1 MSKQYNRELQER
13 VEKYLKDNHLSQAK
27 AAPIFG
33 LSQAVLSG
41 YRNSNYNRGDIQAV
55 EKKLEEFFRIQD
67 ERQENDRKAEVFQSK
82 ANDDYIQ
89 TSISEG
95 AYKSIRYCQLEK
107 GIVVIDGDAGIGK
120 TKAAAKF
127 YKDNP
132 NTTVYVKASP
142 STSSTRSLLKM
153 IAKALSLPDN
163 QRTEDLSASI
173 QEKLRQT
180 DKVIIIDEAQN
191 LKFLAL
197 EEIRGWVDEDIITG
211 RPGIGIVLIGNV
223 EVYNKMLGKQE
234 AIFAQQFN
242 RTRLHSRYRTQDVTR
257 EDVEKFFPVMKEKGM
272 QKEIDYLASI
282 SHSKWG
288 IRGMV
293 NVFNNAVNNEDIS
306 FEGLEKMANTM
317 GIRFLM

>member
-1 MSKQYNRELQER
+1 MNKQYNVELQER
-13 VEKYLKDNHLSQAK
+13 LERYLKKNGLSQAK
-27 AAPIFG
+27 AAPLMG
-33 LSQAVLSG
+33 LSQAVLSA
-41 YRNSNYNRGDIQAV
+41 YRNSKYDKGDIGAV
-55 EKKLEEFFRIQD
+55 EKKLEEFLQLKD
-67 ERQENDRKAEVFQSK
+67 EKQESEQKAEAFLGRAS
-82 ANDDYIQ
+82 DSYIR

-127 YKDNP
+127 FRDNP

-153 IAKALSLPDN
+153 VAKTLSLPDN
-163 QRTEDLSASI
+163 LRTEDLSAGI

-180 DKVIIIDEAQN
+180 DKVLIIDEAQN

-197 EEIRGWVDEDIITG
+197 EEIRGWVDEDIMTG
-211 RPGIGIVLIGNV
+211 KPGIGIVLIGNV
-223 EVYNKMLGKQE
+223 EVYNKMLGRQE

-242 RTRLHSRYRTQDVTR
+242 RTRLHSRYRTQDITR
-257 EDVEKFFPVMKEKGM
+257 EDVELFFPALKEKGM
-272 QKEIDYLASI
+272 QQELDYLYGI

-293 NVFNNAVNNEDIS
+293 NVFNNAANNEDIS
-306 FEGLEKMANTM
+306 SSGLERMANTM
-317 GIRFLM
+317 GILFI

>member
-1 MSKQYNRELQER
+1 MGKQYNKEIQEQL
-13 VEKYLKDNHLSQAK
+13 EQFLKEENLSQSK
-27 AAPIFG
+27 AAPILG
-33 LSQAVLSG
+33 ISQGVLSQ
-41 YRNSNYNRGDIQAV
+41 YRRSVYEKGDIEEV
-55 EKKLEEFFRIQD
+55 EKKLQEFFRIRKEKVANYQ
-67 ERQENDRKAEVFQSK
+67 KAETFKGNLADGYVP
-82 ANDDYIQ
+82 
-89 TSISEG
+89 TSISEN
-95 AYKSIRYCQLEK
+95 AYKLIRYCQLEK

-127 YKDNP
+127 LRDNP
-132 NTTVYVKASP
+132 TTAVYVKASP
-142 STSSTRSLLKM
+142 STSSTRALLKL
-153 IAKALSLPDN
+153 IAKALKLPEN
-163 QRTEDLSASI
+163 MRTEDMSNAI

-197 EEIRGWVDEDIITG
+197 EEIRGWVDEDIFTG
-211 RPGIGIVLIGNV
+211 KPGIGIVLIGNV

-242 RTRLHSRYRTQDVTR
+242 RTRLHGRYRTSDILKT
-257 EDVEKFFPVMKEKGM
+257 DIEKLFPVLQEKGM
-272 QKEIDYLASI
+272 QKEIDYLHSI

-306 FEGLEKMANTM
+306 LKGLEKMANTM
-317 GIRFLM
+317 GIRFI

>member
-1 MSKQYNRELQER
+1 MSKAYNVELQER
-13 VEKYLKDNHLSQAK
+13 VEKYLKDNQLSQAK
-27 AAPIFG
+27 AAPILG
-33 LSQAVLSG
+33 LSQAVLSA
-41 YRNSNYNRGDIQAV
+41 YRNSKYDKGDITAV
-55 EKKLEEFFRIQD
+55 EKKLEEFFQIQD
-67 ERQENDRKAEVFQSK
+67 EKKENDQKAEVLRGK
-82 ANDDYIQ
+82 ANDEYIR
-89 TSISEG
+89 TTISEG

-127 YKDNP
+127 LKDNP

-153 IAKALSLPDN
+153 IAKALSMPDN
-163 QRTEDLSASI
+163 LRTEDLSSAI

-211 RPGIGIVLIGNV
+211 KPGIGIVLIGNV

-242 RTRLHSRYRTQDVTR
+242 RTRLHSRYRTLDITKG
-257 EDVEKFFPVMKEKGM
+257 DVEMFFPVLKVKGM
-272 QKEIDYLASI
+272 QREIDYLYSI

-317 GIRFLM
+317 GILFV

>member
-1 MSKQYNRELQER
+1 MNKQYNTELQAR
-13 VEKYLKDNHLSQAK
+13 VEKFLKDNRLSQAK
-27 AAPIFG
+27 AAPIMG
-33 LSQAVLSG
+33 LSQAVLSA
-41 YRNSNYNRGDIQAV
+41 YRNSKYEKGDIRAV
-55 EKKLEEFFRIQD
+55 EKKLEEFFQIQD
-67 ERQENDRKAEVFQSK
+67 EKRENDRKAEVFQGK
-82 ANDDYIQ
+82 ANDGYVR
-89 TSISEG
+89 TSISEA

-153 IAKALSLPDN
+153 IAKTLSLPDN
-163 QRTEDLSASI
+163 LRTEDLSAAI

-197 EEIRGWVDEDIITG
+197 EEIRGWVDEDIMTG
-211 RPGIGIVLIGNV
+211 KPGIGIVLIGNV

-242 RTRLHSRYRTQDVTR
+242 RTRLHSRYRTQDITK
-257 EDVEKFFPVMKEKGM
+257 EDVELFFPALKEKGM
-272 QKEIDYLASI
+272 QREIDYLYSI

-293 NVFNNAVNNEDIS
+293 NVFNNAANNEDVS
-306 FEGLEKMANTM
+306 MGGLEKMAATM
-317 GIRFLM
+317 GILFV

>member
-1 MSKQYNRELQER
+1 MSKRYNTELQER
-13 VEKYLKDNHLSQAK
+13 VERYLKENGLSQAK
-27 AAPIFG
+27 AAPILG
-33 LSQAVLSG
+33 LSQAVLSA
-41 YRNSNYNRGDIQAV
+41 YRNSKYEKGDIAAV

-67 ERQENDRKAEVFQSK
+67 EKQENDQKAEVFRGK
-82 ANDDYIQ
+82 ASDGYIR

-153 IAKALSLPDN
+153 IAKALSMPDN
-163 QRTEDLSASI
+163 LRTEDLSAAI

-197 EEIRGWVDEDIITG
+197 EEIRGWVDEDIMTG
-211 RPGIGIVLIGNV
+211 KPGIGIVLIGNV

-242 RTRLHSRYRTQDVTR
+242 RTRLHSRYRTQDITK
-257 EDVEKFFPVMKEKGM
+257 EDVEMFFPALKDKDM
-272 QKEIDYLASI
+272 QREINYLYSI

-306 FEGLEKMANTM
+306 LEGLQKMAGTM
-317 GIRFLM
+317 GILFV

>member
-1 MSKQYNRELQER
+1 MGREYNTEIQER
-13 VEKYLKDNHLSQAK
+13 LERYLKESGLSQAK
-27 AAPIFG
+27 AAPVIG
-33 LSQAVLSG
+33 LSQAVLSA
-41 YRNSNYNRGDIQAV
+41 YRNSKYDKGDIAAV
-55 EKKLEEFFRIQD
+55 EKKLREFFQIQD
-67 ERQENDRKAEVFQSK
+67 EKKESSQKAEVFSGK
-82 ANDDYIQ
+82 AGGGYVR
-89 TSISEG
+89 TGISEG

-127 YKDNP
+127 YQDNP

-163 QRTEDLSASI
+163 LRTEDLSAAI

-197 EEIRGWVDEDIITG
+197 EEIRGWVDEDIMTG

-242 RTRLHSRYRTQDVTR
+242 RTRLHSRYRTQDITK
-257 EDVEKFFPVMKEKGM
+257 EDVELFFPVLKEKGM
-272 QKEIDYLASI
+272 QREIDYLYSI

-306 FEGLEKMANTM
+306 WEGLARMANTM
-317 GIRFLM
+317 GILFV

>member
-1 MSKQYNRELQER
+1 MSKQYNVELQER
-13 VEKYLKDNHLSQAK
+13 LEKYLKDEGLSQAK
-27 AAPIFG
+27 AAPIIG
-33 LSQAVLSG
+33 LSQAVLSA
-41 YRNSNYNRGDIQAV
+41 YRNSKYEKGDIEAV
-55 EKKLEEFFRIQD
+55 EKKLEEFFKIQN
-67 ERQENDRKAEVFQSK
+67 EKQENGQKAEVVRGK
-82 ANDDYIQ
+82 ATDEYIR

-153 IAKALSLPDN
+153 IAKALSMPDN
-163 QRTEDLSASI
+163 LRTEDLSAAI

-197 EEIRGWVDEDIITG
+197 EEIRGWVDEDIMTG
-211 RPGIGIVLIGNV
+211 KPGIGIVLIGNV

-242 RTRLHSRYRTQDVTR
+242 RTRLHSRYRTQDIR
-257 EDVEKFFPVMKEKGM
+257 KEDVEMFFPILKEKGM
-272 QKEIDYLASI
+272 QQEIDYLYSI

-306 FEGLEKMANTM
+306 LDGLKKMANTM
-317 GIRFLM
+317 GILFV

>member
-1 MSKQYNRELQER
+1 MSKRYNTDLQER
-13 VEKYLKDNHLSQAK
+13 VEQYLKENNLSQAK
-27 AAPIFG
+27 AAPIMG
-33 LSQAVLSG
+33 LSQAVLSA
-41 YRNSNYNRGDIQAV
+41 YRNSKYDKGDIGAV
-55 EKKLEEFFRIQD
+55 EKKLEEFFQIRD
-67 ERQENDRKAEVFQSK
+67 EKQANDQKAEVFLGR
-82 ANDDYIQ
+82 AGGGYIR
-89 TSISEG
+89 TGISEG

-127 YKDNP
+127 YQDNP

-153 IAKALSLPDN
+153 IAKALSMQDN
-163 QRTEDLSASI
+163 LRTEDLSAAI

-197 EEIRGWVDEDIITG
+197 EEIRGWVDEDIMTG
-211 RPGIGIVLIGNV
+211 KPGIGIVLIGNV
-223 EVYNKMLGKQE
+223 EVYNKMLGRQE

-242 RTRLHSRYRTQDVTR
+242 RTRLHSRYRTKDITK
-257 EDVEKFFPVMKEKGM
+257 EDVELFFPVLKERGM
-272 QKEIDYLASI
+272 EKELDYLYGI

-293 NVFNNAVNNEDIS
+293 NVFNNAANNEDIS
-306 FEGLEKMANTM
+306 RSGLERMANTM
-317 GIRFLM
+317 GILFI

>member
-1 MSKQYNRELQER
+1 MGRQYDTGLQER
-13 VEKYLKDNHLSQAK
+13 VERYLKENGLSQAK
-27 AAPIFG
+27 AAPIMG
-33 LSQAVLSG
+33 LSQAVLSA
-41 YRNSNYNRGDIQAV
+41 YRNSKYDKGDIAAV
-55 EKKLEEFFRIQD
+55 EKKLKEFFQIQD
-67 ERQENDRKAEVFQSK
+67 ERQESSQRAEALRGK
-82 ANDDYIQ
+82 TDDGYIR

-142 STSSTRSLLKM
+142 STGSTRSLLKL
-153 IAKALSLPDN
+153 IARALSMQDN
-163 QRTEDLSASI
+163 LRTEDLSAAI

-191 LKFLAL
+191 LKFLTL
-197 EEIRGWVDEDIITG
+197 EEIRGWVDEDIMTG
-211 RPGIGIVLIGNV
+211 KPGIGIVLIGNV

-257 EDVEKFFPVMKEKGM
+257 EDVEMFFPALKEKGM
-272 QKEIDYLASI
+272 QQELNYLLSI

-306 FEGLEKMANTM
+306 LAGLERMAGTM
-317 GIRFLM
+317 GLLFV